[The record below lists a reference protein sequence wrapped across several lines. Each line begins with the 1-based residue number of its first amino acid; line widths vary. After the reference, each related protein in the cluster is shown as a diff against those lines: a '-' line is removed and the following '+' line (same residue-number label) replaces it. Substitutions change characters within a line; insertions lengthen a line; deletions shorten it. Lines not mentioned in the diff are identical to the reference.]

1 MRTSL
6 IEKKSIIIKQFFEKL
21 IDEIDQKIM
30 DIKDSE
36 IDQTKIDRANE
47 LILEIRELLSKNQ
60 INNAKTVYSELK
72 IILKNIG
79 IIVKIT

>member
-1 MRTSL
+1 
-6 IEKKSIIIKQFFEKL
+6 
-21 IDEIDQKIM
+21 M

>member
-1 MRTSL
+1 MHPK
-6 IEKKSIIIKQFFEKL
+6 IQKL

-60 INNAKTVYSELK
+60 INSAKIVYSELK
-72 IILKNIG
+72 VVLKNIG
-79 IIVKIT
+79 ISVRIT